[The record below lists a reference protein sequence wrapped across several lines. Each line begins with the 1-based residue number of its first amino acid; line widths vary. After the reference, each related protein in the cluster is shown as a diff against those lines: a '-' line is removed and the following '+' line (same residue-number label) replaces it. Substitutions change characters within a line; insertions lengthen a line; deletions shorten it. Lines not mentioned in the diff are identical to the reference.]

1 MHHRPN
7 HPAGFTFPELLIAL
21 GIFALGF
28 VTVGAI
34 FPTAI
39 MLQKRTVQA
48 LEAEKLGK
56 NAKAMLQAMPWDK
69 ADLDADID
77 FGPDTTEV
85 RLLDDTRWDNWPLAS
100 RALLSDQFSAPAEA
114 ETFWVPL
121 LWDSDAD
128 PANTDWTA
136 FVFTLRRSPTV
147 QNYEAPFSAPDWTIA
162 NPNGSDPNDPV
173 NIPKVVRRNN
183 LTGSGTGF
191 TLTNAERW
199 LDVGDPV
206 LISTGETGNVTE
218 IVGDAV
224 TVDIVGLN
232 GTIAVW
238 FAPKPSANQASPG
251 REILTVTGVA
261 R

>member
-1 MHHRPN
+1 MHTRPN
-7 HPAGFTFPELLIAL
+7 HSAGFTFPELLIAL

-39 MLQKRTVQA
+39 MLQKRTIQA
-48 LEAEKLGK
+48 VESEALGK
-56 NAKAMLQAMPWDK
+56 SAKAMLQAMPWDK
-69 ADLDADID
+69 ADLDADPD
-77 FGPDTTEV
+77 FGTNTTEV
-85 RLLDDTRWDNWPLAS
+85 LPLDDERWDNWPLAS
-100 RALLSDQFSAPAEA
+100 RALLSDQYSLPEEA

-147 QNYEAPFSAPDWTIA
+147 QNYEAAFSAPDWTIA
-162 NPNGSDPNDPV
+162 NPDPIDPV

-183 LTGSGTGF
+183 LTGTGTGF
-191 TLTNAERW
+191 TLNNAERW
-199 LDVGDPV
+199 LDIGDPV
-206 LISTGETGNVTE
+206 LISTGETGNVTN
-218 IVGDAV
+218 IDGDNV
-224 TVDIVGLN
+224 EVDIVGLTS
-232 GTIAVW
+232 TISVW
-238 FAPKPSANQASPG
+238 FAPKPSENQSSPG
-251 REILTVTGVA
+251 REIITVTGVA